1 MRRRKSHGNVLIW
14 GKRIILF
21 FTSKEGDIYH
31 LESMD
36 VLRSLS
42 EAIEEYIRCSNETSN
57 RISHDQAM
65 IKEILHSSCMVSL
78 LFVSLGVLEYDFL
91 LYRWRGEQKHIF

>member
-21 FTSKEGDIYH
+21 FTSKEGGIYH

-36 VLRSLS
+36 VLISLS